1 MVLLENRK
9 KLNLGCGRYPDE
21 EAINV
26 DIAYLPGVDFNHD
39 LNKPFPEIEIG
50 IGVFAFG
57 DGRFEEV
64 VAQDIVEHL
73 DDVIAFTREVW
84 RMLKI
89 GGRFKF
95 HTNYAGHLSGFTDPT
110 HKHFFTPNSFD
121 YFDPTTFLGE
131 QFGFYSPDRKF
142 KIHRKE
148 INQSGTGIWFELEK
162 I

>member
-1 MVLLENRK
+1 MVPLKNRI

-21 EAINV
+21 EAVNV
-26 DIAYLPGVDFNHD
+26 DIANLPGVDFNHD
-39 LNKPFPEIEIG
+39 LNKPFPETEDLI
-50 IGVFAFG
+50 FG
-57 DGRFEEV
+57 NDKFEEV

-73 DDVIAFTREVW
+73 DDVIAFAREVW
-84 RMLKI
+84 RMLKF

-110 HKHFFTPNSFD
+110 HKHFFTPDSFD
-121 YFDPTTFLGE
+121 YFDPSTFLGE